1 MAANSVDVR
10 VLLFAADVGVRRV
23 SQQVHQEGAH
33 QWLDTRHLC
42 ALHQWV
48 RVFPY
53 MILIHCEKIIK
64 QCHHYFLTLFPNTFT
79 NYLGSMH
86 SSTFRLHYFLKII
99 IKNLLIPNSSLV
111 AYL

>member
-53 MILIHCEKIIK
+53 MILIHCEKTMLPLFSYTFSE
-64 QCHHYFLTLFPNTFT
+64 YFYELLRIDAFFYFPPS
-79 NYLGSMH
+79 L
-86 SSTFRLHYFLKII
+86 LLKNNN
-99 IKNLLIPNSSLV
+99 KKPT
-111 AYL
+111 YTK